1 MDSSG
6 SGAARPTPA
15 ALGYRMP
22 AEWHPHAATWLT
34 WPKDP
39 VTWPD
44 RVPEVQEIFLQFID
58 ALTPHER
65 VCLLVDDAE
74 VAADVRRRCAGRALD
89 ATNLQL
95 IEIETVDSWI
105 RDYGP
110 NFLLGPDGELA
121 FNHWGF
127 NAWGG
132 KYEALMRDAS
142 VPARLEALR
151 DLPKFEPG
159 IILEG
164 GSIDVNGAGTV
175 LTTEQCLLHP
185 NRNPGLTREDL
196 EGYLRLYLGA
206 HQVIWLGEGIE
217 GDDTDG
223 HVDDITRFVATDTI
237 VTVVEPD
244 PADANH
250 APLLDNLTRLR
261 ASRQPNG
268 APWRIIE
275 LPMCGYVMA
284 DGDRLPAS
292 YANFYIGNRVVLAPM
307 YRHAND
313 AIAQQILQETFPS
326 HRVVPIQ
333 CEALVWGMGS
343 IHCVTQQEPQSK
355 VEKGKKREQGKG
367 RIEG

>member
-1 MDSSG
+1 MTPP
-6 SGAARPTPA
+6 ARTPA

-44 RVPEVQEIFLQFID
+44 RVPEVQEIFLQFIE

-65 VCLLVDDAE
+65 VRLLVDTPE
-74 VAADVRRRCAGRALD
+74 VADDVRSRCRGRRVEPANLD
-89 ATNLQL
+89 L
-95 IEIETVDSWI
+95 IVLETVDSWI

-110 NFLLGPDGELA
+110 NFLLGPGHDLA

-132 KYEALMRDAS
+132 KYESLMRDAS
-142 VPARLEALR
+142 VPARLDALR
-151 DLPKFEPG
+151 DVPRFEPG
-159 IILEG
+159 IVLEG

-185 NRNPGLTREDL
+185 NRNPGVSRESL
-196 EGYLRLYLGA
+196 EMYLRLYLGV
-206 HQVIWLGEGIE
+206 HQVVWLGDGIE

-223 HVDDITRFVATDTI
+223 HVDDITRFVAPDTI

-244 PADANH
+244 PADPNH
-250 APLLDNLTRLR
+250 APLLDNLARLR
-261 ASRQPNG
+261 ASRQPDG
-268 APWRIIE
+268 TPWRIVE
-275 LPMCGYVMA
+275 LPMPGHVMA
-284 DGDRLPAS
+284 DQDRLPAS
-292 YANFYIGNRVVLAPM
+292 YANFYIANRVVLLPV

-313 AIAQQILQETFPS
+313 AVATATLQEIFPA
-326 HRVVPIQ
+326 HRIVPID

-343 IHCVTQQEPQSK
+343 IHCVTQQQPASPS
-355 VEKGKKREQGKG
+355 
-367 RIEG
+367 